1 LKKYCLSATLVFLQG
16 FPQIVCILN
25 SVLLFLTIIST
36 CWIRPYNKL
45 IFYVSKIG
53 GDTCMVCIW
62 MIFSLKFIPMYKNM
76 NKTGVIE
83 ESTAREYLSYGN
95 VVLILLAIIN
105 GLYLIEFF
113 YTKIILRIF
122 EFVKS
127 KQKKTVLPS

>member
-1 LKKYCLSATLVFLQG
+1 
-16 FPQIVCILN
+16 
-25 SVLLFLTIIST
+25 
-36 CWIRPYNKL
+36 
-45 IFYVSKIG
+45 
-53 GDTCMVCIW
+53 MVCIW